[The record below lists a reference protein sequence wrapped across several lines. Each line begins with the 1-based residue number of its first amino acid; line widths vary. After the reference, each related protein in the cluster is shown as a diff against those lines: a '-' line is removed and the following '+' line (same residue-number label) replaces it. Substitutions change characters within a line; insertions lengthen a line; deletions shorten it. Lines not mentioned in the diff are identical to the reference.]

1 MTRQTRTQQIVAA
14 LGDNVTASE
23 NAARLPSMLQ
33 RNGLL
38 QTVAFARSRKD
49 GWNGL
54 IDDLQR
60 GMEPFASVELEPG
73 ELANLP
79 ASNYLRHQLLAIEV
93 AGWIDRLV
101 RAKARADARA
111 KARAADGNTP

>member
-1 MTRQTRTQQIVAA
+1 MTPEARKTRTQQIVAA
-14 LGDNVTASE
+14 LTADKGVTASE

-49 GWNGL
+49 GWDKL

-60 GMEPFASVELEPG
+60 GMRPFSSAELEPSK
-73 ELANLP
+73 LAKLP
-79 ASNYLRHQLLAIEV
+79 AGDYLRHQLLAIEV
-93 AGWIDRLV
+93 AGWIDRL
-101 RAKARADARA
+101 ARANSR
-111 KARAADGNTP
+111 KNP